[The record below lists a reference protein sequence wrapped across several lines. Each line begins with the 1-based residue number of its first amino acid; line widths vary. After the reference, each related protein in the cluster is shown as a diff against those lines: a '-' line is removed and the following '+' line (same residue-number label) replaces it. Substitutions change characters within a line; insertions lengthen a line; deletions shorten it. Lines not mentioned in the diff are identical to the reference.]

1 VTVSSVSSASSVST
15 VPRLAPA
22 VALLV
27 LGGLLVAALVVWT
40 PWTPLPDASRRPVL
54 VDPAVDF
61 TPAQLAREDAYHRAV
76 RPPAYGALAVSL
88 AVSVALGFTPWGARL
103 IAWAARPF
111 GDAWAWRVLLGGV
124 AVLLVGWLATLP
136 LSARA
141 EAVRRRY
148 GLSSRDWWGFAGD
161 VTKGLA
167 ISVVVTLVVL
177 LGLYALVR
185 AAPRWWWAPAA
196 ALGAM
201 LVLLLVFVHPLT
213 VEPLFNRFTPMPE
226 GPVRA
231 SLLELARADDVPVRD
246 VLVANASIRT
256 TTLNAYVSGFGATKR
271 IVVYDTALRDL
282 PPGELR
288 LIVAHELGHAK
299 AGDVL
304 RGALVGALGFAAGTC
319 LLYLLLSWRPLL
331 RRAGVEQL
339 ADPRSLAL
347 VLAVAAVVATL
358 GGPLQLLTSR
368 RVEARADVHSLD
380 LTRDPEAFIAMEK
393 RLAVRN
399 LSDLDPHPL
408 VYALFASHPTAP
420 ERIALARTWSRPS
433 AGSNAGPE
441 SGS

>member
-1 VTVSSVSSASSVST
+1 VTVSSVSSVST

-27 LGGLLVAALVVWT
+27 LGGLLVAAVVVWT
-40 PWTPLPDASRRPVL
+40 PWTPLPDASRRLVP
-54 VDPAVDF
+54 VDPAADF

-88 AVSVALGFTPWGARL
+88 AVSLALGFTPWGARL
-103 IAWAARPF
+103 VAWAARPF
-111 GDAWAWRVLLGGV
+111 GDGWVWRVLLGGV

-141 EAVRRRY
+141 EVVRRRY

-196 ALGAM
+196 ALGAL
-201 LVLLLVFVHPLT
+201 LVLLLVFVFPLT
-213 VEPLFNRFTPMPE
+213 VEPLFNRFTSMPE

-271 IVVYDTALRDL
+271 IVVYDTALREL
-282 PPGELR
+282 PPEELR

-299 AGDVL
+299 AGDVP
-304 RGALVGALGFAAGTC
+304 RGALVGALGFAASTC
-319 LLYLLLSWRPLL
+319 LLYLLLSWPPLL
-331 RRAGVEQL
+331 RRAGVEHL

-347 VLAVAAVVATL
+347 VLAVAAVLTTL
-358 GGPLQLLTSR
+358 GGPLQLLSSR

-420 ERIALARTWSRPS
+420 ERIALARTWSRLS
-433 AGSNAGPE
+433 AGSDAAPE